1 MAQYHFHAE
10 MIQRSAGQS
19 AVATAAYRA
28 GERIND
34 DRIGKEFDYRRKS
47 GILHTEIMTPLN
59 APEWMLDR
67 SQLWN
72 AVEKS
77 ETRKNNQLARS
88 FDISLMAEL
97 SLEKNLELIR
107 RFVQEQWVDQGMVA
121 DIAVHEPGRNSDQR
135 NIHAHV
141 LLTTRE
147 ITANGFGGKQRDWND
162 RKEFLEWRKEWA
174 DHANRMLEQEGLAA
188 RIDHR
193 SLIDQG
199 IDRQPTTHVGPSGK
213 AMERKGKSS
222 DRAQLNRDIANT
234 NGALQQAKDD
244 LARSEERLAELLRLK
259 DVADH
264 ASRIWDQSIP
274 GPLNMPGAPGYSGN
288 TAEPGSN
295 SGKKSSMPDDLSERE
310 KIAAEQQ
317 AAQERQAQ
325 ETEKARQDQATK
337 DEADRVQ
344 KLRDD
349 ENKRV
354 EELAKLNIDR
364 QTAQAEEMRLAHAR
378 ALEQNQKI
386 HAAID
391 AHNAEV
397 YRRAQDQKRKEEAEH
412 QARLEEKAKEGPIR
426 NAGERYSQALGQN
439 YDIRDP
445 YASLAKSAMAEY
457 TAFMRDR
464 QAYDRQIAQTV
475 DPIERQALDLR
486 KRIEGADYL
495 ALTGDRIAAQSEIIT
510 GRRNS
515 QEALYERERASNWRI
530 QAQDM
535 RQQLRELRGDKEKEK
550 ETEKERGR
558 ADTALGTPPK
568 PDRGYR
574 PRGGKSARDLEALI
588 KEQDEKQK
596 KKDELL
602 KQEEEKERQRD
613 RDRGRG
619 WER

>member
-47 GILHTEIMTPLN
+47 GILHTEILAPAN
-59 APEWMLDR
+59 APAWMLDR
-67 SQLWN
+67 SELWN

-77 ETRKNNQLARS
+77 ENRKNSQLARS

-97 SLEKNLELIR
+97 SREKNLELIR
-107 RFVQEQWVDQGMVA
+107 RFVQEQWVDKGMVA
-121 DIAVHEPGRNSDQR
+121 DIAVHKPGRNSDQR

-162 RKEFLEWRKEWA
+162 RKEFNEWRKEWA
-174 DHANRMLEQEGLAA
+174 DHANRMLEQEGFAV

-222 DRAQLNRDIANT
+222 DRAQLNRDITNT

-244 LARSEERLAELLRLK
+244 LAHSEERLAELLRLK

-264 ASRIWDQSIP
+264 ASRIWDESVP

-288 TAEPGSN
+288 TAQSGSN
-295 SGKKSSMPDDLSERE
+295 GGKKSSMPDDLSERE

-317 AAQERQAQ
+317 AVQERQAQ
-325 ETEKARQDQATK
+325 EAEKARQDQAAK

-354 EELAKLNIDR
+354 DELAKQNAERIA
-364 QTAQAEEMRLAHAR
+364 AQAEEMRQAR
-378 ALEQNQKI
+378 ATFEQNQK
-386 HAAID
+386 ARAEID
-391 AHNAEV
+391 AHNAELH
-397 YRRAQDQKRKEEAEH
+397 RRGQEQRAKEDAQR
-412 QARLEEKAKEGPIR
+412 QAALEDKAREGPIR
-426 NAGERYSQALGQN
+426 DAGQRYSQALGQN

-457 TAFMRDR
+457 ASFMRDR
-464 QAYDRQIAQTV
+464 QAYDRLIAQTA
-475 DPIERQALDLR
+475 DPIERQAIDLR

-515 QEALYERERASNWRI
+515 QEALYERERATTWRI
-530 QAQDM
+530 QSQDL
-535 RQQLRELRGDKEKEK
+535 RQQLRELRGDKEKGK
-550 ETEKERGR
+550 DTEKERDSGQQK
-558 ADTALGTPPK
+558 GTEAK
-568 PDRGYR
+568 PERGYR
-574 PRGGKSARDLEALI
+574 PRGPKSARDLDALI

-602 KQEEEKERQRD
+602 KQEEEKERKRD
-613 RDRGRG
+613 LDRGRS